1 MTPRR
6 RQPRPASAD
15 LLTTLGRLTA
25 QAREGAQLHHT
36 RVELAEALQR
46 EMLPATLPVL
56 PGLRTA
62 ARYAPAQH
70 GLDIGGDW
78 YDGFRLPEGA
88 LAFSIGD
95 VQGHDVAAAA
105 FMGQVRVCLR
115 AVSAVVSDPGEVL
128 GRANEVLLSL
138 DSELFATCSLLL
150 FDPGTGELQGA
161 RAGHVPAVWATVD
174 GRHGIAEDAGGP
186 PLGLVPGAGYEVTR
200 RRLTAAGSIVL
211 LTDGV
216 VEGPS
221 FPIEVGLERVSR
233 IVREAAGGDPDE
245 LAAEVMKVA
254 DSTGHADDAAVLVL
268 SHDGLTGSD
277 GSDASDGEN
286 ASGGLKSADGLNG
299 SDGLNGIDAWGGRDA
314 AGA

>member
-6 RQPRPASAD
+6 RPPRPASAD
-15 LLTTLGRLTA
+15 LLTMLGRLTA
-25 QAREGAQLHHT
+25 QAREGAQLHHA

-46 EMLPATLPVL
+46 EMLPASLPVL

-115 AVSAVVSDPGEVL
+115 AVSAVVADPGEVL
-128 GRANEVLLSL
+128 GRANDVLLSM
-138 DSELFATCSLLL
+138 DCELFATCSLLR
-150 FDPGTGELQGA
+150 FDPHTGAIQGA

-186 PLGLVPGAGYEVTR
+186 PLGLVPGAGYGVTR

-221 FPIEVGLERVSR
+221 FPIEAGLERVSR
-233 IVREAAGGDPDE
+233 IVREGAGGDPGE

-254 DSTGHADDAAVLVL
+254 DSTGHADDAAVLVI
-268 SHDGLTGSD
+268 SHDGPATAPD
-277 GSDASDGEN
+277 G
-286 ASGGLKSADGLNG
+286 
-299 SDGLNGIDAWGGRDA
+299 RA
-314 AGA
+314 AGG